1 MKKKLFLFLIP
12 VFFSC
17 QSEKLIS
24 KYPAN
29 VGDIEFDAKIDN
41 PNFKLCFPIHTFQYF
56 NYGNELEKFKGEKSA
71 LDNLFFDQFEN
82 QNLKN
87 QSGLVRIRFVV
98 NCKGE
103 ADRFRIL
110 EMDQKYN
117 PFTFDK
123 KISEQLLAITK
134 KIEGWHPK
142 SPEGHSVD
150 YYQYL
155 IFKIENGNLIEI
167 LP

>member
-1 MKKKLFLFLIP
+1 ML
-12 VFFSC
+12 FSC
-17 QSEKLIS
+17 QSEKQIL

-29 VGDIEFDAKIDN
+29 IGDIEYDAKTDN
-41 PNFKLCFPIHTFQYF
+41 PNFKLCFPQYIFQYF
-56 NYGNELEKFKGEKSA
+56 NDDNELEKFKGEKLR
-71 LDNLFFDQFEN
+71 LDKIFFDQYKN
-82 QNLKN
+82 QNIKN
-87 QSGLVRIRFVV
+87 QSGLIRIRFVV

-103 ADRFRIL
+103 ADRFRLL
-110 EMDQKYN
+110 EMDQNYN

-123 KISEQLLAITK
+123 KISEQLLSITK
-134 KIEGWHPK
+134 KIEDWHPK
-142 SPEGHSVD
+142 SIEGHSVD